1 MVEQQHI
8 APGSDGLSSTDS
20 LSSSADTARSVMSMA
35 DLVLSLKAASDDTR
49 LTLLALCRRSELTV
63 SELVSIL
70 GQSQPRISRHLKL
83 LCDAGLLER
92 TREGAW
98 VYYRLA
104 LNGAHAAL
112 ASMLDGLIQ
121 PDDPGLATEL
131 ARLDQVRQ
139 QRAARAQDY
148 FSRNAA
154 HWDEVRRL
162 HVSEREVETAL
173 HAILGTDDIE
183 SLLDL
188 GTGTGRLLSVLSG
201 RVSRAVGVDLNP
213 DMLSIARVAL
223 DSPEHQH
230 VQVRQGDI
238 LRLPFPAGSFDLV
251 TAHQVL
257 HFMDEPRQMISG
269 AAAMLQPGGRL
280 VIIDFLSHDHEELR
294 LEHAHRR
301 LGFDDVELHAW
312 FKESGLTAEHTLHLP
327 GRTLT
332 VGLWSATRS
341 ALDYE
346 A

>member
-1 MVEQQHI
+1 M
-8 APGSDGLSSTDS
+8 A
-20 LSSSADTARSVMSMA
+20 MA
-35 DLVLSLKAASDDTR
+35 DLVLALKAAGDDTR

-112 ASMLDGLIQ
+112 ASMLDELIQ
-121 PDDPGLATEL
+121 PDDPGLAKEL

-154 HWDEVRRL
+154 RWDEVRRL

-223 DSPEHQH
+223 DSPDHQH

-257 HFMDEPRQMISG
+257 HFMDEPRQMIAG
-269 AAAMLQPGGRL
+269 AAAMLPPGGRL
-280 VIIDFLSHDHEELR
+280 AIIDFLSHDHEELR

-312 FKESGLTAEHTLHLP
+312 FRESGLTPEHTLHLP

-332 VGLWSATRS
+332 VGLWSAIRP
-341 ALDYE
+341 ALDKE